1 MFIETLKTLRLHN
14 RESKLG
20 VPHTFRRTYTIYVFR
35 CDSCSTIFM
44 RPKSRVDVQRASNEY
59 KHVCHLCDG
68 KKFAQSVGVKMRRI
82 YQLDASS
89 SKTL

>member
-1 MFIETLKTLRLHN
+1 MFIETLKTLRLYK

-20 VPHTFRRTYTIYVFR
+20 VPHTFRRRYTIYVFG
-35 CDSCSTIFM
+35 CDACSIVFM
-44 RPKSRVDVQRASNEY
+44 RPKSRVDVQRASNDF
-59 KHVCHLCDG
+59 KHVCGLCDS
-68 KKFAQSVGVKMRRI
+68 KKFAQSVGVKMRKI

>member
-1 MFIETLKTLRLHN
+1 MFIETLKTLRLHK

-35 CDSCSTIFM
+35 CDSCSTLFM

-59 KHVCHLCDG
+59 KHVCHLCDS
-68 KKFAQSVGVKMRRI
+68 KKFAQAVGVKMRRI

-89 SKTL
+89 TKTL

>member
-1 MFIETLKTLRLHN
+1 MFIKTLKTLRIYK

-20 VPHTFRRTYTIYVFR
+20 VPHTFRRRYTIYVFR
-35 CDSCSTIFM
+35 CDSCSTEFM
-44 RPKSRVDVQRASNEY
+44 RPKSRVDIQRASNDF
-59 KHVCHLCDG
+59 KHVCSSCDS
-68 KKFAQSVGVKMRRI
+68 KKFAQSVGVKMRKI